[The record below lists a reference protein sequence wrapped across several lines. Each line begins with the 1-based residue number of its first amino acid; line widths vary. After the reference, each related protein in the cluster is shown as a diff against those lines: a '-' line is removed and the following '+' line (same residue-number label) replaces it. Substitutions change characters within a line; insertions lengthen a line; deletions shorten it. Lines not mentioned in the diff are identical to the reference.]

1 MSLGNLKVGV
11 RLGLGFGVVLVL
23 MLMLAGLGLSL
34 MSKIQDKMDGITQ
47 DNMVKIVRLYAMRG
61 DLNAISVAVRN
72 IALILEQEGVETQAA
87 LIAKA
92 RAEYDENVKL
102 LNSMIKN
109 ESEMAQL
116 AKIAEARNQT
126 QPQVDKAIR
135 LGRDNKKFEATQV
148 LIYEVQPDQDKWLA
162 ELSEMIS
169 SQEQDTAKSLE
180 SAHSAYFT
188 ARVIVI
194 SLAAIALV
202 LGAFISWFITRSVVV
217 QLGGEPAYV
226 AEVVKRV
233 ADGDLAVEV
242 STRESDNSSMLFA
255 VKDMISKLTGI
266 VGKVR
271 NTTDAIS
278 TAAQEIAA
286 GNSDLSQR
294 TEQQASSLEETASSM
309 EELTS
314 TVKQNA
320 ENAKQARQLSV
331 NASDIAAKG
340 GQMVDDVVRTMAL
353 ISTSSGKIADIIG
366 VIEGIAFQTNILALN
381 AAVEAARAGEQG
393 RGFAVVASEVRNL
406 AQRSAAAAKEIKVLI
421 DTSMDKIYAGSKQ
434 VDQAGA
440 TMHEVVDAVKR
451 VTDIMAEISAA
462 SSEQSAGIEEVNQ
475 AIVQMDDMTQQNAA
489 LVEQAAAA
497 AEAMQ
502 GQAEALKQA
511 VDVFK
516 LQAGGE
522 EFRMAVA
529 NPVNPAVTAIPR
541 TARFA
546 ALTQQGKGRR
556 VAEIKDGKDD
566 RDGEWREF

>member
-1 MSLGNLKVGV
+1 MKLTNFKIGHRLAITFGIVIVLTFIQLLVSYLADKNLANRWGEFQSISLEKYTAAHKGKEDLGDGIHLFKDYLLRGQDYDQQFAAAMAAIDQDAERYAVNHGEMNEREKSALQHIKAATEEYRAAMKKVVEMKASGASIEEIDQRIKGADRPLGVAFDELLAVVRDEIQAASGSVYKTADSGQAETIFIGVLTIVLSVLFAWYSTISITRPLEDAARVAGSVAKGNLTHVIEVKSRDETGQLLQALKDMNASLG
-11 RLGLGFGVVLVL
+11 
-23 MLMLAGLGLSL
+23 
-34 MSKIQDKMDGITQ
+34 
-47 DNMVKIVRLYAMRG
+47 
-61 DLNAISVAVRN
+61 
-72 IALILEQEGVETQAA
+72 
-87 LIAKA
+87 
-92 RAEYDENVKL
+92 
-102 LNSMIKN
+102 
-109 ESEMAQL
+109 
-116 AKIAEARNQT
+116 
-126 QPQVDKAIR
+126 
-135 LGRDNKKFEATQV
+135 
-148 LIYEVQPDQDKWLA
+148 
-162 ELSEMIS
+162 
-169 SQEQDTAKSLE
+169 
-180 SAHSAYFT
+180 
-188 ARVIVI
+188 
-194 SLAAIALV
+194 
-202 LGAFISWFITRSVVV
+202 
-217 QLGGEPAYV
+217 
-226 AEVVKRV
+226 
-233 ADGDLAVEV
+233 
-242 STRESDNSSMLFA
+242 
-255 VKDMISKLTGI
+255 GI
-266 VGKVR
+266 VGEVSYA
-271 NTTDAIS
+271 TESIT
-278 TAAQEIAA
+278 TAAREIAA

-497 AEAMQ
+497 AESMLA
-502 GQAEALKQA
+502 QAEALTHAVSAFSLDKENVAISPQA
-511 VDVFK
+511 AVTFAGKPGNAHRPSRLVSPTPARK
-516 LQAGGE
+516 EGTPGGE
-522 EFRMAVA
+522 NRLSRKSNADSDGDWKEF
-529 NPVNPAVTAIPR
+529 
-541 TARFA
+541 
-546 ALTQQGKGRR
+546 
-556 VAEIKDGKDD
+556 
-566 RDGEWREF
+566 